1 MLSLISALMYLTCD
15 FIVFALS
22 DFNGKGMDRW
32 DKFLVILYSAAAGF
46 AIAKFAYG
54 V

>member
-15 FIVFALS
+15 FIVFSLS

-32 DKFLVILYSAAAGF
+32 DKFLVVLYSTAAGF
-46 AIAKFAYG
+46 ALAKFVHG